1 MIDKDTITRMA
12 REAGLTTG
20 DNQKHNGVYWWRSL
34 GRPTNVSETDLQTFA
49 QAAYQLGQEA
59 ATQRQQERIAQ
70 LEAEVGK
77 LTTALFDC
85 REAFPIPDQGS
96 ALESAWMGAMSEP
109 DAVPEFVKAQVQA
122 LSLDAGRLDWLDDQN
137 RRFRMGWRVGIA
149 PAGNVSVGNV
159 IELGSKAPPTTIRAA
174 IDAATAAGKG
184 T

>member
-1 MIDKDTITRMA
+1 MQFNPQLLINFGNGPTLHYQMA
-12 REAGLTTG
+12 YSG
-20 DNQKHNGVYWWRSL
+20 W
-34 GRPTNVSETDLQTFA
+34 
-49 QAAYQLGQEA
+49 EA